1 MPDKK
6 QLIRVAMRRD
16 HQEVGMFAQR
26 IQHLT
31 SSIIREIL
39 AAAQQPGVISFAGG
53 LPARAASPN
62 RTGARADPSE
72 AVWHE

>member
-1 MPDKK
+1 
-6 QLIRVAMRRD
+6 
-16 HQEVGMFAQR
+16 MFAQR

-53 LPARAASPN
+53 LPAAASFPE
-62 RTGARADPSE
+62 ADSVHLAE
-72 AVWHE
+72 LCQTIWHE

>member
-1 MPDKK
+1 
-6 QLIRVAMRRD
+6 
-16 HQEVGMFAQR
+16 MFAQR

-53 LPARAASPN
+53 LPAAASFPAHC
-62 RTGARADPSE
+62 ARLAPTFARPALTNAGYKNSDFMAGWISYRF
-72 AVWHE
+72 